1 MCWSEF
7 VVSQNMGPVIFGVH
21 TTCLILILP
30 WKGTPWIA
38 WRFLQHLCL
47 FWLFAFLLSV
57 NQSSFKRNAAC
68 SHFIFIQHWSCH
80 SDLSHCYCILFFHYT
95 IHIEYF
101 SQNLWWLFDHDFLL
115 YKIIANEHG
124 AEYVLQECQAIWG
137 PCCNKRW
144 LGGSART
151 STVSANEARQAEF
164 VLSCAQGHN
173 DSTTL

>member
-30 WKGTPWIA
+30 WKGTFWIA

-68 SHFIFIQHWSCH
+68 SH
-80 SDLSHCYCILFFHYT
+80 ILFLSSIDPVIQTY
-95 IHIEYF
+95 
-101 SQNLWWLFDHDFLL
+101 
-115 YKIIANEHG
+115 
-124 AEYVLQECQAIWG
+124 
-137 PCCNKRW
+137 P
-144 LGGSART
+144 
-151 STVSANEARQAEF
+151 TVTVYCSF
-164 VLSCAQGHN
+164 
-173 DSTTL
+173 TTLFTLNIFHKTYGGFLTMIFYFTKLLQMSMVLNMFCKNVRPSEVHVVIRGD